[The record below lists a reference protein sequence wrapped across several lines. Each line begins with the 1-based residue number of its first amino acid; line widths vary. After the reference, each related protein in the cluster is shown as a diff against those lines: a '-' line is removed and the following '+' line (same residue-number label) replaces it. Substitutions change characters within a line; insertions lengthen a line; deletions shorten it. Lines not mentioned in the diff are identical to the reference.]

1 MNRPL
6 TDEEKFVQRN
16 MIVNKLAQIFISDPV
31 IFSSSANY
39 NSTNTSNSNPNQAQ
53 TEERATTLARQIEE
67 TLYSIH
73 GDVNKEYKNHYRSLS
88 FNLSNSKNPD
98 LRHAVWNGVVGVQ
111 RLSTMEVWE
120 MAPEELKK
128 EREKMLHDL
137 IQADIVG
144 EDDSVRYKH
153 GVWMNKED
161 ALQETYGDLA
171 TTESDIKA
179 EAMVETL

>member
-6 TDEEKFVQRN
+6 TDEEKLVQRN
-16 MIVNKLAQIFISDPV
+16 MIVNKLAQLFLSDP
-31 IFSSSANY
+31 ANN

-53 TEERATTLARQIEE
+53 REEWATTLARQIEE

-73 GDVNKEYKNHYRSLS
+73 HGDVNKEYKNHYRSLY
-88 FNLSNSKNPD
+88 FNLSNPKNPD
-98 LRHAVWNGVVGVQ
+98 LRHAVWNGVVGVH
-111 RLSTMEVWE
+111 RLCTMEVWE

-128 EREKMLHDL
+128 EREKTLHDL
-137 IQADIVG
+137 IQGEIVG

-171 TTESDIKA
+171 TSESDLKA